1 MNMKIYLALSL
12 VLMVFVYGC
21 ARGGGHFGS
30 ADGQTSTSMQGQAVG
45 ANVGVNQG
53 NLAPDFNIKTVDG
66 SRINLREYTQD
77 KPTVL
82 YFFATWCPHCGNDL
96 SALSKAYSQYSD
108 KVNFLAIDLDL
119 RESENQIISYR
130 QRMNLGN
137 MDFAAGNNNLLRD
150 YNVVYTTTKY
160 MIGKGGVI
168 LNKGT
173 GEVNEH
179 TWNQIFQAM
188 AQ

>member
-1 MNMKIYLALSL
+1 MKKTIIALSL
-12 VLMVFVYGC
+12 LLVVFAYGC
-21 ARGGGHFGS
+21 ARGGGHADSLVS
-30 ADGQTSTSMQGQAVG
+30 AIQGQAAG
-45 ANVGVNQG
+45 GNVGVNQG
-53 NLAPDFNIKTVDG
+53 NLAPDFNIRTVDG
-66 SRINLREYTQD
+66 KSINLRKYTDD
-77 KPTVL
+77 KPTVV
-82 YFFATWCPHCGNDL
+82 YFFATWCPHCRNDL
-96 SALSKAYSQYSD
+96 AAVSNIYSQYSD
-108 KVNFLAIDLDL
+108 KVNFLAIGLDN
-119 RESENQIISYR
+119 RESEGVISNYQ

-137 MDFAAGNNNLLRD
+137 VDFALGNNQVLRD

-179 TWNQIFQAM
+179 TWGQIFQAM